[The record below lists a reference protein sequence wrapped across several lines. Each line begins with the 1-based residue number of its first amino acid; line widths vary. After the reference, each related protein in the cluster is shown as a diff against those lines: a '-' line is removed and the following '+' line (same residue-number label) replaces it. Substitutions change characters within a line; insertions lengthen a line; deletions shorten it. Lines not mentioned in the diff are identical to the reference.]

1 LALRVALIQRTHQ
14 EATMKR
20 YLLIESRGFEAAD
33 TANHTALAAALV
45 REGAK
50 VEIMLVQ
57 NGVIPARKG
66 ARAESLIAAIQ
77 AGIPVWADE
86 FAMKERALAPKD
98 LVAGV
103 KQAAIGTVVDRM
115 ADGWNVI
122 WH

>member
-1 LALRVALIQRTHQ
+1 
-14 EATMKR
+14 MKR
-20 YLLIESRGFEAAD
+20 YLLIESRGAFEAAD
-33 TANHTALAAALV
+33 TAAFTALAAALA

-66 ARAESLIAAIQ
+66 ARGDGLAAAIE
-77 AGIPVWADE
+77 AGIQVWADD
-86 FAMKERALAPKD
+86 FAMKERALKAQD
-98 LVAGV
+98 LIHGV
-103 KQAAIGTVVDRM
+103 KPAAIGTVVDRM

>member
-1 LALRVALIQRTHQ
+1 
-14 EATMKR
+14 MKR
-20 YLLIESRGFEAAD
+20 YLLIESRGVFEAAD
-33 TANHTALAAALV
+33 TANYTALAAGLA

-66 ARAESLIAAIQ
+66 AKAESLTAAIQ

-86 FAMKERALAPKD
+86 FAMKERALVPKD

>member
-1 LALRVALIQRTHQ
+1 
-14 EATMKR
+14 MKH
-20 YLLIESRGFEAAD
+20 YLLIESRGIFEAESSQRFL
-33 TANHTALAAALV
+33 ALARGLAAQS
-45 REGAK
+45 AK

-57 NGVIPARKG
+57 NGVMS
-66 ARAESLIAAIQ
+66 ARAGAKAEALSAAIK
-77 AGIPVWADE
+77 AGIPVWADD
-86 FAMKERALAPKD
+86 FSMRERALAPKD

>member
-1 LALRVALIQRTHQ
+1 M
-14 EATMKR
+14 MKR
-20 YLLIESRGFEAAD
+20 YLFIESRSAFEAAD
-33 TANHTALAAALV
+33 TAAFTALAAELV
-45 REGAK
+45 RDGAK

-66 ARAESLIAAIQ
+66 ARADALAGAIQ

-86 FAMKERALAPKD
+86 FALKERALKPAD
-98 LVAGV
+98 LIAGV
-103 KQAAIGTVVDRM
+103 KQTGVGTVIDRM

>member
-1 LALRVALIQRTHQ
+1 
-14 EATMKR
+14 MKR
-20 YLLIESRGFEAAD
+20 YLLIESRGAFEAAG
-33 TANHTALAAALV
+33 APQYLAHATTLSA
-45 REGAK
+45 EGAK

-57 NGVIPARKG
+57 NGVLPARKG
-66 ARAESLIAAIQ
+66 ARAEGLSAAVQ

-86 FAMKERALAPKD
+86 FAMKERALRPQD
-98 LVAGV
+98 LIAGV